1 MLGVRRNRSRAGWV
15 LVAVGLWVA
24 LMGYSPLF
32 DDFSIV
38 VLGCV
43 AAIVGF
49 ILLRLPPGPTERDD
63 ERSP

>member
-1 MLGVRRNRSRAGWV
+1 V

-63 ERSP
+63 ERLP

>member
-1 MLGVRRNRSRAGWV
+1 MLVVRRNRSRAGWV

-24 LMGYSPLF
+24 LMGYSALF

-43 AAIVGF
+43 AVIVGF
-49 ILLRLPPGPTERDD
+49 VLLRLPQGPAGHDD
-63 ERSP
+63 ERLP